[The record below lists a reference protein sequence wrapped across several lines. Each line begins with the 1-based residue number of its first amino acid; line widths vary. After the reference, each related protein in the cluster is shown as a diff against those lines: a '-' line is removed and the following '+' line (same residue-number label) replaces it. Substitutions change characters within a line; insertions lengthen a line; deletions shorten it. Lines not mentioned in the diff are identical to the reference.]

1 MLNFSTFLNIIIMNL
16 YVGVV
21 YMKELNYKKIG
32 ERLRKLRK
40 YVGLTQEQVA
50 EIVSLGRDAILRIEK
65 GDRKIDLQELMN
77 FSKLYNISMDEL
89 TAEEHIVSSNDIA
102 FARVFNELSEK
113 DKKEIISLIEYKNIL
128 KSQYKDN

>member
-1 MLNFSTFLNIIIMNL
+1 MNL
-16 YVGVV
+16 YVGVM

-40 YVGLTQEQVA
+40 YMGLTQEQVA
-50 EIVSLGRDAILRIEK
+50 EILSVGRDAILRIEK
-65 GDRKIDLQELMN
+65 GNRKIDLQELMS

-89 TAEEHIVSSNDIA
+89 TAEEHTINSSDVA
-102 FARVFNELSEK
+102 FARGFNELSEK

-128 KSQYKDN
+128 KLQNNDD

>member
-1 MLNFSTFLNIIIMNL
+1 MLTFSTFLNIIIMNL

-40 YVGLTQEQVA
+40 YMGLTQEQVA
-50 EIVSLGRDAILRIEK
+50 EILSVGRDAILRIEK
-65 GDRKIDLQELMN
+65 GDRKIDLQELIS

-89 TAEEHIVSSNDIA
+89 TTEEHTINSSDVA
-102 FARVFNELSEK
+102 FARGFNELSEK

-128 KSQYKDN
+128 KSQNNDD

>member
-1 MLNFSTFLNIIIMNL
+1 MDL
-16 YVGVV
+16 YVGVM

-40 YVGLTQEQVA
+40 YMGLTQEQVA
-50 EIVSLGRDAILRIEK
+50 EILSVGRDAILRIEK
-65 GDRKIDLQELMN
+65 GDRKIDLQELIS

-89 TAEEHIVSSNDIA
+89 TTEEHTINSSDVA
-102 FARVFNELSEK
+102 FARGFNELSEK

-128 KSQYKDN
+128 KSQNKDD